1 MTKYETVIKVL
12 SQVDR
17 ETLERLGEGFLNTY
31 DYGYFLKYEDSKEV
45 LDDLIVYFSH
55 QGTCVQKVSEENGIY
70 VIFGDIIETSHLKEE
85 QYCLVKWNKNA
96 DNFDK
101 KSLSVLNIAKCGYC
115 FHEECN
121 DCCYENIF
129 FIEEF
134 YNYCLNQE
142 FIKNLIKESKN
153 FDKEVKEVKENKEN
167 KEKEERKEENM
178 DNLRTIA
185 EKLVDNFS
193 EYEEIIYNLCDVG
206 VSDEKIYN
214 IFYEILKDI
223 IE

>member
-1 MTKYETVIKVL
+1 MNKYEEVIKAL

-17 ETLERLGEGFLNTY
+17 ETLERLVAGFLNIY

-45 LDDLIVYFSH
+45 LHNFIKYFPHTDVRLVKATVNDS
-55 QGTCVQKVSEENGIY
+55 TFSV
-70 VIFGDIIETSHLKEE
+70 FGDIIETSHLKEE
-85 QYCLVKWNKNA
+85 QYCLVRWNKNA

-101 KSLSVLNIAKCGYC
+101 KSLSVLNIAKCDYC
-115 FHEECN
+115 CREECD

-134 YNYCLNQE
+134 YNCCLNQE
-142 FIKNLIKESKN
+142 FIKNLIKELKN
-153 FDKEVKEVKENKEN
+153 SDEKVKEN

-193 EYEEIIYNLCDVG
+193 EYEEIIYKLRDVG

>member
-1 MTKYETVIKVL
+1 MTKYETVIKAL

-17 ETLERLGEGFLNTY
+17 ETLEKLGEGFFRVY
-31 DYGYFLKYEDSKEV
+31 DCGYFLKYEDSKE
-45 LDDLIVYFSH
+45 IIHNFIKYFPHTDVRLVKATVNYS
-55 QGTCVQKVSEENGIY
+55 TFS
-70 VIFGDIIETSHLKEE
+70 IFGDIIETSHLKEE
-85 QYCLVKWNKNA
+85 QHCLVKWNRNT

-101 KSLSVLNIAKCGYC
+101 KSLSVLNIAKCDYC

-129 FIEEF
+129 FIEQF
-134 YNYCLNQE
+134 YNYCLSQE
-142 FIKNLIKESKN
+142 FIKDLIKESKN
-153 FDKEVKEVKENKEN
+153 FDKEVKESKEKE
-167 KEKEERKEENM
+167 EKEERKEENM

-193 EYEEIIYNLCDVG
+193 EYEEIIYKLRDVG

>member
-1 MTKYETVIKVL
+1 MNKYEEVIKAL

-17 ETLERLGEGFLNTY
+17 ETLERLGAGFLNIY

-45 LDDLIVYFSH
+45 LHNFIKYFPHTDVRLVKATVNDS
-55 QGTCVQKVSEENGIY
+55 TFS
-70 VIFGDIIETSHLKEE
+70 IFGDIIETSHLKEE
-85 QYCLVKWNKNA
+85 QHCLVKWNKNV

-101 KSLSVLNIAKCGYC
+101 KSFSVLNIAKCDYC

-121 DCCYENIF
+121 NCCYENIF

-134 YNYCLNQE
+134 YNCCLNQE

-153 FDKEVKEVKENKEN
+153 SDEKVKEN

-178 DNLRTIA
+178 DNLRIIA
-185 EKLVDNFS
+185 KNLVNNIS
-193 EYEEIIYNLCDVG
+193 KYEEIIDNLVDIG
-206 VSDEKIYN
+206 VKDEKIYN

>member
-17 ETLERLGEGFLNTY
+17 ETLERLVAGFLNIY
-31 DYGYFLKYEDSKEV
+31 DYGYFLNYEDSREILHNFIK
-45 LDDLIVYFSH
+45 YFPH
-55 QGTCVQKVSEENGIY
+55 TDVRLVKATVNGSTFS
-70 VIFGDIIETSHLKEE
+70 IFGDIIETSHLKEE
-85 QYCLVKWNKNA
+85 QHCLVKWNKNV

-101 KSLSVLNIAKCGYC
+101 KSLSVLNIAKCDYC
-115 FHEECN
+115 CCEECN

-129 FIEEF
+129 FIEQF
-134 YNYCLNQE
+134 YNYCLSQE
-142 FIKNLIKESKN
+142 FIKDLIKELKN
-153 FDKEVKEVKENKEN
+153 SDEKVKEN

-193 EYEEIIYNLCDVG
+193 EYEEIIYKLRDVG

>member
-1 MTKYETVIKVL
+1 MNKYEEVIKVL

-17 ETLERLGEGFLNTY
+17 ETLERLVAGFLNIY

-45 LDDLIVYFSH
+45 LHNFIKYFPHTDVRLVKATVNDS
-55 QGTCVQKVSEENGIY
+55 TFS
-70 VIFGDIIETSHLKEE
+70 IFGDIIETSHLKEE
-85 QYCLVKWNKNA
+85 QYCLVKWNKNV

-101 KSLSVLNIAKCGYC
+101 NSLSVLNIAKCDYC
-115 FHEECN
+115 CREECD

-129 FIEEF
+129 FIDEF

-153 FDKEVKEVKENKEN
+153 FDKEVKEN

-185 EKLVDNFS
+185 ENLVDNYYK
-193 EYEEIIYNLCDVG
+193 YEEIISNLRDIG
-206 VSDEKIYN
+206 VKDEKIYN

>member
-1 MTKYETVIKVL
+1 MNKYEEVIKAL

-17 ETLERLGEGFLNTY
+17 ETLERLVTGFLNIY
-31 DYGYFLKYEDSKEV
+31 DYGYFLKYEDSREILHNFIK
-45 LDDLIVYFSH
+45 YFPHTDVRLVKATVNNS
-55 QGTCVQKVSEENGIY
+55 TFS
-70 VIFGDIIETSHLKEE
+70 IFGDIIETSHLKEE
-85 QYCLVKWNKNA
+85 QHCLVKWNRNA

-101 KSLSVLNIAKCGYC
+101 KSLSVLNIAKCDYC

-129 FIEEF
+129 FIEQF
-134 YNYCLNQE
+134 YNYCLSQE
-142 FIKNLIKESKN
+142 FIKDLIKELKN
-153 FDKEVKEVKENKEN
+153 SDEKVKEN
-167 KEKEERKEENM
+167 KEKEEKKENNM

-193 EYEEIIYNLCDVG
+193 EYEEIIYKLRDVG

>member
-1 MTKYETVIKVL
+1 MNKYEEVIKVL

-17 ETLERLGEGFLNTY
+17 ETLERLVTGFLNIY
-31 DYGYFLKYEDSKEV
+31 DYGYFLKYEDSREV
-45 LDDLIVYFSH
+45 LRNFIKYFPHTDVRLVKATVNDS
-55 QGTCVQKVSEENGIY
+55 TFSV
-70 VIFGDIIETSHLKEE
+70 FGDIIETSHLKEE
-85 QYCLVKWNKNA
+85 QYCLVRWNKNA

-101 KSLSVLNIAKCGYC
+101 KSLSVLNIAKCDYC

-134 YNYCLNQE
+134 YNCCLNQE
-142 FIKNLIKESKN
+142 FIKNLIKELKN
-153 FDKEVKEVKENKEN
+153 SDEKVKENNKN
-167 KEKEERKEENM
+167 KEKKENNM

-185 EKLVDNFS
+185 EKLVDDFS
-193 EYEEIIYNLCDVG
+193 EYEEIIDKLRDVG

>member
-1 MTKYETVIKVL
+1 MNKYEEVIKAL

-17 ETLERLGEGFLNTY
+17 ETLERLGEGFFRVY
-31 DYGYFLKYEDSKEV
+31 DCGYFLKYEDSREILHNFIK
-45 LDDLIVYFSH
+45 YFPHTDVRLVKATVNDS
-55 QGTCVQKVSEENGIY
+55 TFS
-70 VIFGDIIETSHLKEE
+70 IFGDIIETSHLKEE
-85 QYCLVKWNKNA
+85 QHCLVKWNRNA

-101 KSLSVLNIAKCGYC
+101 KSLSVLNIAKCDCC

-129 FIEEF
+129 FIEQF
-134 YNYCLNQE
+134 YNYCLSQE
-142 FIKNLIKESKN
+142 FIKNLIKELKN
-153 FDKEVKEVKENKEN
+153 SDEKVKEN
-167 KEKEERKEENM
+167 KEKEERKENNM

-193 EYEEIIYNLCDVG
+193 EYEEIIYKLRDVG

>member
-1 MTKYETVIKVL
+1 MNKYEEVIKAL

-17 ETLERLGEGFLNTY
+17 ETLERLGAGFLNIY

-45 LDDLIVYFSH
+45 LHNFIKYFPHTDVRLVKATVNDS
-55 QGTCVQKVSEENGIY
+55 TFLV
-70 VIFGDIIETSHLKEE
+70 FGDIIETSHLKEK
-85 QYCLVKWNKNA
+85 QCCLVKWNKNA

-101 KSLSVLNIAKCGYC
+101 KSLSALNIAKCDYC

-129 FIEEF
+129 FIDEF

-153 FDKEVKEVKENKEN
+153 SDEKVKEN

-193 EYEEIIYNLCDVG
+193 EYEEIIYKLSDLG

>member
-1 MTKYETVIKVL
+1 MNKYEEVIKVL

-17 ETLERLGEGFLNTY
+17 ETLERLGAGFLNIY
-31 DYGYFLKYEDSKEV
+31 DYGYFLKYEDSREV
-45 LDDLIVYFSH
+45 LHNFIKYFPHTDVRLVKATVNDS
-55 QGTCVQKVSEENGIY
+55 TFSV
-70 VIFGDIIETSHLKEE
+70 FGDIIEANHLKEE
-85 QYCLVKWNKNA
+85 QYRLVRWNKNA

-101 KSLSVLNIAKCGYC
+101 KSLSILNIAKCDYC
-115 FHEECN
+115 YHEECN

-134 YNYCLNQE
+134 YNFCLNQE

-153 FDKEVKEVKENKEN
+153 SDEKVKEN

-193 EYEEIIYNLCDVG
+193 EYEEIIYKLRDVG

>member
-1 MTKYETVIKVL
+1 MNKYEEVIKAL

-17 ETLERLGEGFLNTY
+17 ETLERLGVGFLNIY
-31 DYGYFLKYEDSKEV
+31 DYGYFLKYEDSREILHNFIK
-45 LDDLIVYFSH
+45 YFPH
-55 QGTCVQKVSEENGIY
+55 TDVRLVKATVNGSTFS
-70 VIFGDIIETSHLKEE
+70 IFGDIIETSHLKEE
-85 QYCLVKWNKNA
+85 QHCLVKWNKNV

-101 KSLSVLNIAKCGYC
+101 KSLSVLNIAKCDYC

-129 FIEEF
+129 FIDEF

-153 FDKEVKEVKENKEN
+153 SDEKVKENKEN
-167 KEKEERKEENM
+167 EEIKEENM

-185 EKLVDNFS
+185 ENLVDYFYK
-193 EYEEIIYNLCDVG
+193 YEEIISNLRDIG
-206 VSDEKIYN
+206 VKDEKIYN

-223 IE
+223 SE

>member
-1 MTKYETVIKVL
+1 MQTI
-12 SQVDR
+12 
-17 ETLERLGEGFLNTY
+17 
-31 DYGYFLKYEDSKEV
+31 
-45 LDDLIVYFSH
+45 LI
-55 QGTCVQKVSEENGIY
+55 
-70 VIFGDIIETSHLKEE
+70 
-85 QYCLVKWNKNA
+85 
-96 DNFDK
+96 K
-101 KSLSVLNIAKCGYC
+101 KSLSILNIAKCDYC
-115 FHEECN
+115 CREECN

-129 FIEEF
+129 FIDEF

-153 FDKEVKEVKENKEN
+153 FDKEVKGN

-185 EKLVDNFS
+185 EKLVDNFDK
-193 EYEEIIYNLCDVG
+193 YEEIINNLVDIG

>member
-1 MTKYETVIKVL
+1 MTKYEEVIKVL

-17 ETLERLGEGFLNTY
+17 ETLERLGAGFLNTY
-31 DYGYFLKYEDSKEV
+31 DYGYFLKYEDSREV
-45 LDDLIVYFSH
+45 LHNFIKYFPHTDVRLVKATVNDS
-55 QGTCVQKVSEENGIY
+55 TFSV
-70 VIFGDIIETSHLKEE
+70 FGDIIETNHLKEE
-85 QYCLVKWNKNA
+85 QYRLVRWNKNA

-101 KSLSVLNIAKCGYC
+101 KSLSILNIAKCDYC
-115 FHEECN
+115 YHEECN

-134 YNYCLNQE
+134 YNCCLNQE

-153 FDKEVKEVKENKEN
+153 SDEKVKEN

-193 EYEEIIYNLCDVG
+193 EYEEIIYKLRDVG

>member
-1 MTKYETVIKVL
+1 MTKYEKVIKAL

-17 ETLERLGEGFLNTY
+17 ETLERLVAGFLNIY
-31 DYGYFLKYEDSKEV
+31 DYGYFLKYEDSREILHNFIK
-45 LDDLIVYFSH
+45 YFPHTDVRLVKATVNNS
-55 QGTCVQKVSEENGIY
+55 TFSV
-70 VIFGDIIETSHLKEE
+70 FGDIIETSHLKEE
-85 QYCLVKWNKNA
+85 QHCLVKWNRNA

-101 KSLSVLNIAKCGYC
+101 KSLSVLNIAKCDYC

-129 FIEEF
+129 FIEQF
-134 YNYCLNQE
+134 YNYCLSQE
-142 FIKNLIKESKN
+142 FIKDLIKELKN
-153 FDKEVKEVKENKEN
+153 SDEKVEEN
-167 KEKEERKEENM
+167 KEKEEKEEKKENNM

-193 EYEEIIYNLCDVG
+193 EYEEIIYKLRDVG

>member
-1 MTKYETVIKVL
+1 MNKYEEVIKVL

-17 ETLERLGEGFLNTY
+17 ETLERLGAGFLNIY

-45 LDDLIVYFSH
+45 LHNFIKYFPHTDVRLVKATVNDS
-55 QGTCVQKVSEENGIY
+55 TFS
-70 VIFGDIIETSHLKEE
+70 IFGDIIETSHLKEE
-85 QYCLVKWNKNA
+85 QHCLVKWNRNA

-101 KSLSVLNIAKCGYC
+101 KSLSVLNIAKCDYC

-129 FIEEF
+129 FIEQF
-134 YNYCLNQE
+134 YNYCLSQE
-142 FIKNLIKESKN
+142 FIKDLIKELKN
-153 FDKEVKEVKENKEN
+153 SDEKVKEN

-185 EKLVDNFS
+185 EKLVDNS
-193 EYEEIIYNLCDVG
+193 YKYEEIISNLRDIG
-206 VSDEKIYN
+206 VKDEKIYN

>member
-17 ETLERLGEGFLNTY
+17 ETLERLVTGFLNIY
-31 DYGYFLKYEDSKEV
+31 DYGYFLKYEDSREILHNFIK
-45 LDDLIVYFSH
+45 YFPHTDVRLVKATVNDS
-55 QGTCVQKVSEENGIY
+55 TFS
-70 VIFGDIIETSHLKEE
+70 IFGDIIETSHLKEE
-85 QYCLVKWNKNA
+85 QHCLVKWNRNA

-101 KSLSVLNIAKCGYC
+101 KSLSVLNIAKCDYC
-115 FHEECN
+115 FHEGCN

-129 FIEEF
+129 FIEQF
-134 YNYCLNQE
+134 YNYCLSQE
-142 FIKNLIKESKN
+142 FIKDLIKELKN
-153 FDKEVKEVKENKEN
+153 SDEKVKEN

-193 EYEEIIYNLCDVG
+193 EYEEIIYKLRDVG

>member
-1 MTKYETVIKVL
+1 MNKYEEVIKAL

-17 ETLERLGEGFLNTY
+17 ETLERLVTGFLNIY
-31 DYGYFLKYEDSKEV
+31 DYGYFLKYEDSREILHNFIK
-45 LDDLIVYFSH
+45 YFPHTDVRLVKATVNDS
-55 QGTCVQKVSEENGIY
+55 TFS
-70 VIFGDIIETSHLKEE
+70 IFGDIIETSHLKEE
-85 QYCLVKWNKNA
+85 QHCLVKWNRNA

-101 KSLSVLNIAKCGYC
+101 KSLSVLNIAKCDYC

-129 FIEEF
+129 FIEQF
-134 YNYCLNQE
+134 YNYCLSQE

-153 FDKEVKEVKENKEN
+153 FDKEVKEN

-185 EKLVDNFS
+185 ENLVDNFYK
-193 EYEEIIYNLCDVG
+193 YEEIISNLRDIG
-206 VSDEKIYN
+206 VKDEKIYN